1 MKLYYNQFKEKT
13 ELTTKTVPNA
23 KATELAANP
32 MYLTICGFSFS
43 KSVRPGA
50 ESRRVAAHGDDG
62 TEEEGPKEGVRFEFW
77 EGESREEEEEGVGWR
92 PWMVP
97 VM

>member
-1 MKLYYNQFKEKT
+1 MYVSVDFSQIKKEETKILKMIQNAKEEERLASERSYMKLYYNQFKEKR

-43 KSVRPGA
+43 KSV
-50 ESRRVAAHGDDG
+50 
-62 TEEEGPKEGVRFEFW
+62 
-77 EGESREEEEEGVGWR
+77 
-92 PWMVP
+92 VP
-97 VM
+97 APRHAV